1 MVRNIDD
8 LEFCLPSHSDSILSG
23 LKSLRF
29 NPRLCDV
36 TLRVQGREFPCHR
49 AVLALCSQ
57 YFHAMFTGEFQESIS
72 ANVEIKEVDADM
84 METLI
89 DFSYTGR
96 LTINQGNV
104 EGLIRTSNLLHFPVV
119 RKVCSRYL
127 QQQMDATNCL
137 GIWEFGETHGCP
149 EVTAKAW
156 SFLQE
161 NFEAVSQ
168 EEEFLL
174 LPPEWLIRYLGDP
187 LLQVRD
193 EQSRAKAILQWVR
206 HDEACRACYLPEL
219 LRLARLSSL
228 TDLYLQELM
237 DVEPLIN
244 ESEACRALISIN
256 LGQVTSG
263 STEPPSI
270 SLQEVVVV
278 VGGKVLEEEEEEDD
292 DDDEELPP
300 RTSPNFAYYN
310 TKSKTWMALPDFPDY
325 NKWGFSVTSLNNDVY
340 VTGGSRGSRDDSW
353 STRQGW
359 RFVLNEGL
367 WKPISPMINPRTNHA
382 STTLNGEIYVIG
394 GTLQDAVEVECY
406 DPYTGTWSPVSP
418 ALKYVSNFAVVGC
431 SGKLYLIG
439 SCAIKY
445 NALTLQCYNPATDG
459 WSVIASPF
467 IPKYLSSP
475 RCCVL
480 GGAIYLVADNTK
492 KVYKYLPE
500 ANMWKKVQLLH
511 TLHENGGMTSVGSR
525 LYVTGGH
532 WHGMAREYSVVMESY
547 DCSKDVWS
555 REGAL
560 PSRWM
565 YHCSTSIFMDSS
577 RWTERFQG
585 HPHTDA

>member
-23 LKSLRF
+23 LQSLRF
-29 NPRLCDV
+29 NHRLSDV
-36 TLRVQGREFPCHR
+36 TLMVQGREFPCHR

-72 ANVEIKEVDADM
+72 AHVEIKEVDAEL

-89 DFSYTGR
+89 NFSYTGR
-96 LTINQGNV
+96 LTINQSNV
-104 EGLIRTSNLLHFPVV
+104 EGLIRTSNLLNFPAV

-174 LPPEWLIRYLGDP
+174 LAPERLIRYLGDP
-187 LLQVRD
+187 LLQVRE
-193 EQSRAKAILQWVR
+193 EQSRTKAALHWVR
-206 HDEACRACYLPEL
+206 QDEKCRAQYLPEL
-219 LRLARLSSL
+219 LSMAGLSSL
-228 TDLYLQELM
+228 TEIYLQELM
-237 DVEPLIN
+237 DAEPLIN
-244 ESEACRALISIN
+244 ESEACRAMISTN

-263 STEPPSI
+263 PTEQASI
-270 SLQEVVVV
+270 SLQEVLVV
-278 VGGKVLEEEEEEDD
+278 VGGKVLEEEEDD
-292 DDDEELPP
+292 DDDDDDDAPP
-300 RTSPNFAYYN
+300 QTTPNFAFYIAK
-310 TKSKTWMALPDFPDY
+310 TKTWMALPDFPDY
-325 NKWGFSVTSLNNDVY
+325 NKWGFSITSLNNDVY

-359 RFVLNEGL
+359 RFVLNEGI
-367 WKPISPMINPRTNHA
+367 WEPISPMMHPRTNHA
-382 STTLNGEIYVIG
+382 SASLNGEIYVIG

-406 DPYTGTWSPVSP
+406 DPYIGKWAAVSP
-418 ALKYVSNFAVVGC
+418 AHKYVSNFSAVGC

-439 SCAIKY
+439 SCAMKY
-445 NALTLQCYNPATDG
+445 NALTLQCYNPSTDG

-480 GGAIYLVADNTK
+480 GGAVYLIADNTK
-492 KVYKYLPE
+492 KVYMYLPE
-500 ANMWKKVQLLH
+500 ANIWKKVQLLH
-511 TLHENGGMTSVGSR
+511 TLHENGGMACVGSR

-547 DCSKDVWS
+547 DCTNDVWI
-555 REGAL
+555 REGPL

-565 YHCSTSIFMDSS
+565 YHCTSTIFMDTS
-577 RWTERFQG
+577 RWPERFQG
-585 HPHTDA
+585 QLQT

>member
-8 LEFCLPSHSDSILSG
+8 LEFCLPSHSDVILSG
-23 LKSLRF
+23 LQSLRF
-29 NPRLCDV
+29 NPRLSDV
-36 TLRVQGREFPCHR
+36 TLVVQGREFPCHR

-72 ANVEIKEVDADM
+72 AHVEIKEVDADL

-89 DFSYTGR
+89 DFSYTGH

-104 EGLIRTSNLLHFPVV
+104 EGLIRTSNLLQFPAV

-137 GIWEFGETHGCP
+137 GIWEFGETYGCP

-161 NFEAVSQ
+161 NFEAVSL

-174 LPPEWLIRYLGDP
+174 LAPDRLLRYLGDP
-187 LLQVRD
+187 LLQLRE
-193 EQSRAKAILQWVR
+193 EQSRAKAALHWVR
-206 HDEACRACYLPEL
+206 HNEERRACYLPEL
-219 LRLARLSSL
+219 LSMAHLSSL
-228 TDLYLQELM
+228 NERYLQELM
-237 DVEPLIN
+237 EAEPLIS
-244 ESEACRALISIN
+244 ESEACRTLINNNI
-256 LGQVTSG
+256 GQVTRG
-263 STEPPSI
+263 PTEQPLM
-270 SLQEVVVV
+270 SLQEVLVV
-278 VGGKVLEEEEEEDD
+278 VGGKVLEEEDEDD
-292 DDDEELPP
+292 DDDEEDTPP
-300 RTSPNFAYYN
+300 KTSPNFAFYN

-325 NKWGFSVTSLNNDVY
+325 NKWGFSITSLNNDVY

-359 RFVLNEGL
+359 RFILNERI
-367 WKPISPMINPRTNHA
+367 WKPISPMINPRTNHTSA
-382 STTLNGEIYVIG
+382 SLNGEIYVIG
-394 GTLQDAVEVECY
+394 GTLQDSVEVECY
-406 DPYTGTWSPVSP
+406 DPYSGTWSPVSP
-418 ALKYVSNFAVVGC
+418 AQKYVSNFTAVGC
-431 SGKLYLIG
+431 GGKLYLIG

-459 WSVIASPF
+459 WSLIASPF

-475 RCCVL
+475 RCCCL
-480 GGAIYLVADNTK
+480 GGAVYLIADNTK
-492 KVYKYLPE
+492 KVYMYLPE
-500 ANMWKKVQLLH
+500 INLWKKVQLLH
-511 TLHENGGMTSVGSR
+511 TLHENGGMAALGAK

-547 DCSKDVWS
+547 DCSTDTWT
-555 REGAL
+555 REGSL

-565 YHCSTSIFMDSS
+565 YHCTTTIFMDSS

-585 HPHTDA
+585 QAQAED

>member
-1 MVRNIDD
+1 MVRNVDD

-23 LKSLRF
+23 LRSLRF
-29 NPRLCDV
+29 NPQLSDV
-36 TLRVQGREFPCHR
+36 TLVVQGREFPCHR

-72 ANVEIKEVDADM
+72 AQVEIKDVDAEL

-96 LTINQGNV
+96 LTINQRNV
-104 EGLIRTSNLLHFPVV
+104 EGLIRTSNQLNFPAV

-149 EVTAKAW
+149 EVTSKAW

-174 LPPEWLIRYLGDP
+174 LSPERLLRYLGDP
-187 LLQVRD
+187 LLQVRE
-193 EQSRAKAILQWVR
+193 EQSRTKAALHWVR
-206 HDEACRACYLPEL
+206 QDEQCRAHYLPEL
-219 LRLARLSSL
+219 LSMVRLYNLNDS
-228 TDLYLQELM
+228 YLQDLIEE
-237 DVEPLIN
+237 EPLIS
-244 ESEACRALISIN
+244 ESEACRALISSN
-256 LGQVTSG
+256 LGQVTRSP
-263 STEPPSI
+263 TEQLSI

-278 VGGKVLEEEEEEDD
+278 VGGKVLEEED
-292 DDDEELPP
+292 DDDEDEDEDTPP

-310 TKSKTWMALPDFPDY
+310 TKTKLWMSLPDFPDY
-325 NKWGFSVTSLNNDVY
+325 NKWGFSLTSLNNDVY

-353 STRQGW
+353 STRQCW
-359 RFVLNEGL
+359 RFALNEGM
-367 WKPISPMINPRTNHA
+367 WKPITPMINPRTNHA
-382 STTLNGEIYVIG
+382 SASLNGEIYVIG
-394 GTLQDAVEVECY
+394 GTLQEAVEVECY
-406 DPYTGTWSPVSP
+406 DPYSGTWVPVSP
-418 ALKYVSNFAVVGC
+418 ALKYVSNFTAVGC

-445 NALTLQCYNPATDG
+445 NALTLQCYNPSTDG

-475 RCCVL
+475 RCCTL
-480 GGAIYLVADNTK
+480 GGAVYLIADNTK
-492 KVYKYLPE
+492 KVYMYLTE
-500 ANMWKKVQLLH
+500 VNLWKKVQLLH
-511 TLHENGGMTSVGSR
+511 TLHENGGMTSLGSQI
-525 LYVTGGH
+525 YVTGGH
-532 WHGMAREYSVVMESY
+532 WHGMAREYSVEIESY
-547 DCSKDVWS
+547 DCNKDTWIK
-555 REGAL
+555 EGAL

-565 YHCSTSIFMDSS
+565 YHCTSTIFMDTT
-577 RWTERFQG
+577 RWTELFRG
-585 HPHTDA
+585 H

>member
-8 LEFCLPSHSDSILSG
+8 LEFCLPSHSDAILSG
-23 LKSLRF
+23 LQTLRF
-29 NPRLCDV
+29 NPRLSDV
-36 TLRVQGREFPCHR
+36 ILVVQGREFPCHR

-57 YFHAMFTGEFQESIS
+57 YFHAMFTGDFQESIS
-72 ANVEIKEVDADM
+72 AQVEIKEVDPEV

-104 EGLIRTSNLLHFPVV
+104 EGLIRTSNLLSFPAV

-149 EVTAKAW
+149 EVAAKAL

-174 LPPEWLIRYLGDP
+174 LSPERMLCYLGDP

-193 EQSRAKAILQWVR
+193 EQSRAKAALHWVKQ
-206 HDEACRACYLPEL
+206 DKECRAQCLPQL
-219 LRLARLSSL
+219 LSVAQLSSL
-228 TDLYLQELM
+228 TDQYLQELM
-237 DVEPLIN
+237 EVEPLIS
-244 ESEACRALISIN
+244 ESEVCRTLIGKN
-256 LGQVTSG
+256 LGQETRGLREQSPVF
-263 STEPPSI
+263 
-270 SLQEVVVV
+270 LQEVLVV
-278 VGGKVLEEEEEEDD
+278 VGGKVLEEEEEDE
-292 DDDEELPP
+292 DEEDEETQ
-300 RTSPNFAYYN
+300 RTSANFAYYN
-310 TKSKTWMALPDFPDY
+310 TKTKKWMAFPDFPDY
-325 NKWGFSVTSLNNDVY
+325 NKWGFSITSLSNDVY

-359 RFVLNEGL
+359 RFVLNEGI
-367 WKPISPMINPRTNHA
+367 WKPITPMINPRTNHSSA
-382 STTLNGEIYVIG
+382 SLNGEIYVIG
-394 GTLQDAVEVECY
+394 GTLQEAVEVECY
-406 DPYTGTWSPVSP
+406 DPYSGTWSLISP
-418 ALKYVSNFAVVGC
+418 AQKYVSNFTAVGC

-439 SCAIKY
+439 SCAMKY

-475 RCCVL
+475 CCCTV
-480 GGAIYLVADNTK
+480 GGSVYLIADNTK
-492 KVYKYLPE
+492 KVYMYLPE
-500 ANMWKKVQLLH
+500 VNLWKKVQLLH
-511 TLHENGGMTSVGSR
+511 TLHENGGMTSVGSC

-532 WHGMAREYSVVMESY
+532 WHGMARDYSVVMESY
-547 DCSKDVWS
+547 DCNTDVWT
-555 REGAL
+555 RQGPL
-560 PSRWM
+560 PSPWL
-565 YHCSTSIFMDSS
+565 YHCTSTIFMDTS
-577 RWTERFQG
+577 RWTEEFQG
-585 HPHTDA
+585 QPEAEL

>member
-23 LKSLRF
+23 LQTLRF
-29 NPRLCDV
+29 NPQLSDV
-36 TLRVQGREFPCHR
+36 TLMVQGREFPCHR

-72 ANVEIKEVDADM
+72 AHVEIKEVDADM

-104 EGLIRTSNLLHFPVV
+104 EGLIRTSNLLHFPAV

-137 GIWEFGETHGCP
+137 GIWEFGETYGCP
-149 EVTAKAW
+149 EVIAKAW
-156 SFLQE
+156 AFLQE
-161 NFEAVSQ
+161 NFEAVSK

-174 LPPEWLIRYLGDP
+174 LPPDRLIRYLGDP
-187 LLQVRD
+187 LLQVRE
-193 EQSRAKAILQWVR
+193 EQNRAMAVLHWVR
-206 HDEACRACYLPEL
+206 QDEKYRAQYLPEL
-219 LRLARLSSL
+219 LSMARLSTL
-228 TDLYLQELM
+228 TDLHLQELM
-237 DVEPLIN
+237 DAEPLIN
-244 ESEACRALISIN
+244 ESEACKALISRS
-256 LGQVTSG
+256 LGQVTKET
-263 STEPPSI
+263 TEQLSV
-270 SLQEVVVV
+270 SLQEVLVV
-278 VGGKVLEEEEEEDD
+278 VGGKVLEEEE
-292 DDDEELPP
+292 DDDEDDEDSPP
-300 RTSPNFAYYN
+300 RTSPNFTFYN
-310 TKSKTWMALPDFPDY
+310 TKNKMWMSLPDFPDY
-325 NKWGFSVTSLNNDVY
+325 NKWGFSITSLNNDVY

-359 RFVLNEGL
+359 RFVLNEGI
-367 WKPISPMINPRTNHA
+367 WKPISPMINPRTNHSSA
-382 STTLNGEIYVIG
+382 TLNGEIYVIG

-406 DPYTGTWSPVSP
+406 DPYTGTWAPVSP
-418 ALKYVSNFAVVGC
+418 ARKYVSNFSAVGC
-431 SGKLYLIG
+431 SGKLYLVG
-439 SCAIKY
+439 SCAMKY
-445 NALTLQCYNPATDG
+445 NALTLQCYNPAIDG

-475 RCCVL
+475 RCSVL
-480 GGAIYLVADNTK
+480 GGAVYLVADNTK
-492 KVYKYLPE
+492 KVYMYLPE

-511 TLHENGGMTSVGSR
+511 TLHENGGMTPIGSQ

-547 DCSKDVWS
+547 DCTKDVWS

-565 YHCSTSIFMDSS
+565 YHCSTSIFMDISK
-577 RWTERFQG
+577 WTDRFREHPERE
-585 HPHTDA
+585 A